1 MCQLRWCNTP
11 RQGGH
16 GDHSSRIHD
25 KEILFWVKNVL
36 WLRILKHKLSAFSL
50 KPWFIMCPTMQL
62 PSILVI
68 GLLVLMAV
76 EFVSFLGQMQAFLF
90 HLSLGTP
97 AIQMKN
103 QYYVN
108 QS

>member
-1 MCQLRWCNTP
+1 
-11 RQGGH
+11 
-16 GDHSSRIHD
+16 
-25 KEILFWVKNVL
+25 
-36 WLRILKHKLSAFSL
+36 
-50 KPWFIMCPTMQL
+50 MQL

-76 EFVSFLGQMQAFLF
+76 EFVSFLEQMQAFLF

-108 QS
+108 QSWELWSTDSTLFMKEKHNMCKA